1 MLTLFTNAVNN
12 VNGGVFMIIEKELLG
27 LSDVAKLCGT
37 SNSNISNWRSR
48 DSKFPTPYTDTSA
61 GPIWKAED
69 IVEYLKRKFKDEYDV
84 ISTGKISSK
93 RMAIIGRARGGKSFV
108 NSRFVFDRNGF
119 VNLFCGNNS
128 DKTACPIFIKISEYV
143 TLESFV
149 FHTDFN
155 SIYRVEDENDEL
167 KKLKNRISE
176 LVDKS
181 YLQDEVQKMVEI
193 EGVIREIRSIEE
205 LYPNRKNSNT
215 YIDTFQRPS
224 VFCKELLRE
233 CGLGSIEIV
242 DTPGVSGN
250 VEAAKIA
257 KSDIYLFL
265 VKPDNGDESQTLR
278 KIVTQIK
285 ADVAT
290 SKVAFLYKKEGFFFT
305 HKKYEDARIA
315 VRKDM
320 EAYSELF
327 KDLKGNIISTELDV
341 LDPASHCILFPT
353 MDRDEI
359 TLPEELFLEEVKVK
373 LLEAFKPENESRKD
387 EEFEKMI
394 SELGIKANTFTLDIM
409 RNIPV
414 HEFGKGE
421 NEYSL
426 DQVIAGQHDRVMTK
440 DNYRLHND
448 LDKAYSKESSILDK
462 YFSTFTAAEY
472 PEEWQQIL
480 IKYIYR
486 KLIIS
491 VRADRGL
498 GVGTHPWEEKPARTM
513 LVEES
518 ILAERILGNI
528 IEKDKVF
535 RNEAYR
541 KALRDS
547 NITSASWN
555 YVGCIDNDEAITK
568 LKIVK
573 ECLSNVG
580 VSSRQEM
587 VLCRYV
593 GGLRK
598 IAQYKILKKMGYKED
613 ECMKELKSL
622 PF

>member
-1 MLTLFTNAVNN
+1 
-12 VNGGVFMIIEKELLG
+12 MIVEKELLG

-48 DSKFPTPYTDTSA
+48 DSKFPTPYTNTSA

-69 IVEYLKRKFKDEYDV
+69 IVTYLQKKFKDEYDV

-93 RMAIIGRARGGKSFV
+93 RMAIIGRARGGKSFLI
-108 NSRFVFDRNGF
+108 SRFVFDRNGY

-128 DKTACPIFIKISEYV
+128 DKTACPIYIKISEYV

-155 SIYRVEDENDEL
+155 SMYKVEDEKEDEEL
-167 KKLKNRISE
+167 KNLKDRISA
-176 LVDKS
+176 LVNHP
-181 YLQDEVQKMVEI
+181 YLQEDVQKMIEI

-205 LYPNRKNSNT
+205 RYPNRKNSNT
-215 YIDTFQRPS
+215 YIDTFQRPGE
-224 VFCKELLRE
+224 FCKELLRE
-233 CGLGSIEIV
+233 CGIGSFEIV

-290 SKVAFLYKKEGFFFT
+290 SKVAFLYKKEGIFLT
-305 HKKYEDARIA
+305 NKKYEEARVA

-341 LDPASHCILFPT
+341 LDPANHCIIFPT
-353 MDRDEI
+353 MDQDEI
-359 TLPEELFLEEVKVK
+359 ILPEELFLEEMKEK
-373 LLEAFKPENESRKD
+373 LLEAFKPENESSKD

-394 SELGIKANTFTLDIM
+394 SELGVQSKTFALDIM
-409 RNIPV
+409 RNIPT

-440 DNYRLHND
+440 DNYRFHND
-448 LDKAYSKESSILDK
+448 LDKAYSKESSILDN

-472 PEEWQQIL
+472 PEEWQQII

-498 GVGTHPWEEKPARTM
+498 GVGTHPWEERPARTM
-513 LVEES
+513 LIEES
-518 ILAERILGNI
+518 ILADKVLVNILG
-528 IEKDKVF
+528 KDKVF

-547 NITSASWN
+547 NITSATWN
-555 YVGCIDNDEAITK
+555 YVGCIDNEEAVTK

-573 ECLSNVG
+573 ECLSDVE

-598 IAQYKILKKMGYKED
+598 IAQYKILEKMGYKEN

>member
-1 MLTLFTNAVNN
+1 MIFTTLVNK
-12 VNGGVFMIIEKELLG
+12 VNGGMGMIIEKELLA

-37 SNSNISNWRSR
+37 SNSNVSNWRAR
-48 DSKFPTPYTDTSA
+48 DSKFPAPYADTSA
-61 GPIWKAED
+61 GPIWKTDD
-69 IVEYLKRKFKDEYDV
+69 IVKYLQKKFDDEYDV
-84 ISTGKISSK
+84 ISTGNMSSK
-93 RMAIIGRARGGKSFV
+93 RIAIIGRARGGKSFF
-108 NSRFVFDRNGF
+108 NSRFVFDRTGF

-128 DKTACPIFIKISEYV
+128 DKTACPIYIKISEYI
-143 TLESFV
+143 TLENFV

-155 SIYRVEDENDEL
+155 SIYQVEDEDDEL
-167 KKLKNRISE
+167 KKLKERVSS
-176 LVDKS
+176 LVDHS
-181 YLQDEVQKMVEI
+181 YLQEEVQKMSEI

-205 LYPNRKNSNT
+205 RYPNRKNSNT

-224 VFCKELLRE
+224 DFCKELLRE

-250 VEAAKIA
+250 VEAAKVA

-290 SKVAFLYKKEGFFFT
+290 SKAAFLYKKEGIFLT
-305 HKKYEDARIA
+305 HKKYEDARLA

-320 EAYSELF
+320 EAYSTLF

-359 TLPEELFLEEVKVK
+359 ILPEELFLEDVKGK
-373 LLEAFKPENESRKD
+373 LLEAFKPENESRKE

-394 SELGIKANTFTLDIM
+394 SELGIQAKEFALDVM
-409 RNIPV
+409 RNIPE
-414 HEFGKGE
+414 HELGMGE
-421 NEYSL
+421 KEYSL
-426 DQVIAGQHDRVMTK
+426 KHVIAGQHDRVMTK
-440 DNYRLHND
+440 DNYRFHND
-448 LDKAYSKESSILDK
+448 LDNAYSKESSILDS
-462 YFSTFTAAEY
+462 YFSTFTATEY
-472 PEEWQQIL
+472 PEEWKQII

-486 KLIIS
+486 KLVVS
-491 VRADRGL
+491 VRTDRGL

-513 LVEES
+513 LIEES
-518 ILAERILGNI
+518 ILADRILNNI
-528 IEKDKVF
+528 LVKDERF
-535 RNEAYR
+535 RNEPYR

-547 NITSASWN
+547 NITSATWN
-555 YVGCIDNDEAITK
+555 YVGCINSEEGVSK
-568 LKIVK
+568 LKIVRD
-573 ECLSNVG
+573 CLFNIS

-587 VLCRYV
+587 VLCRYI

-598 IAQYKILKKMGYKED
+598 IAQYKILQKMGYKEA

>member
-1 MLTLFTNAVNN
+1 MNNIHSEVND
-12 VNGGVFMIIEKELLG
+12 VNGGVIMIIEKELLA

-37 SNSNISNWRSR
+37 SNSNVSNWRTR
-48 DSKFPTPYTDTSA
+48 DSKFPIPYTDTSA
-61 GPIWKAED
+61 GPIWKADD
-69 IVEYLKRKFKDEYDV
+69 IITYLQKKFDEEYDV
-84 ISTGKISSK
+84 ISTGNMLSK
-93 RMAIIGRARGGKSFV
+93 RIAIIGRARGGKSFF
-108 NSRFVFDRNGF
+108 NSRFIFDRTGF

-128 DKTACPIFIKISEYV
+128 DKTACPIYIKISEHI
-143 TLESFV
+143 TLENFV

-155 SIYRVEDENDEL
+155 SIYQVEDEDDEL
-167 KKLKNRISE
+167 KKLKERVSA
-176 LVDKS
+176 LVDHS
-181 YLQDEVQKMVEI
+181 YLQEDVQKMIEI
-193 EGVIREIRSIEE
+193 EGVIREIRTIEE
-205 LYPNRKNSNT
+205 RYPNRKNSNT

-224 VFCKELLRE
+224 DFCKELLRE

-242 DTPGVSGN
+242 DTPGVSGK

-265 VKPDNGDESQTLR
+265 VKPDNGDESKTLR

-290 SKVAFLYKKEGFFFT
+290 SKAAFLYKKEGVFLT
-305 HKKYEDARIA
+305 HKKYEDARLA

-320 EAYSELF
+320 AAYSELF
-327 KDLKGNIISTELDV
+327 NDLKGNIISTELDI

-353 MDRDEI
+353 MDPDEI
-359 TLPEELFLEEVKVK
+359 ILPEELFLEDMKKK

-387 EEFEKMI
+387 EEFEKII
-394 SELGIKANTFTLDIM
+394 SSIGVQAKVFALDIM
-409 RNIPV
+409 RNIPA
-414 HEFGKGE
+414 HEFGMGE
-421 NEYSL
+421 KEYSL
-426 DQVIAGQHDRVMTK
+426 KQVIDGQHDRVMTK
-440 DNYRLHND
+440 DNYRFHND
-448 LDKAYSKESSILDK
+448 LDNAYSKEVSILDS

-472 PEEWQQIL
+472 PEEWHQII

-491 VRADRGL
+491 VRSDRGL
-498 GVGTHPWEEKPARTM
+498 GIGTHPWEERPARTM
-513 LVEES
+513 LIEES
-518 ILAERILGNI
+518 ILADMILDNI
-528 IEKDKVF
+528 LEKDEKF
-535 RNEAYR
+535 RNEPYR

-547 NITSASWN
+547 NITSATWN
-555 YVGCIDNDEAITK
+555 CVGCINSEEAVTK

-573 ECLSNVG
+573 ECLFNVR

-598 IAQYKILKKMGYKED
+598 IAQYKILEKMGYKEA
-613 ECMKELKSL
+613 ECMKEIKSL